1 MKRMK
6 FFAAIFAVL
15 MAMVA
20 CEPIDPNQGQGGNNT
35 TTTEYGKGT
44 EAEPYTVAGVVK
56 TATGE
61 AWVKGYIVGFMQ
73 TGDSNYPVFTAET
86 DTINTNTLLPKDLH
100 QIRIRGSFYS
110 KVFLETLVPRKCFFE
125 ATGVLTNSFFVI
137 NMEGRG
143 ICFYNFLNLLFGHKR
158 NFLICH
164 LYNNLSKKG

>member
-1 MKRMK
+1 MKKMK

-20 CEPIDPNQGQGGNNT
+20 CEPIDPTQGQGGNNT

-73 TGDSNYPVFTAET
+73 TGDSNYPVFSAET
-86 DTINTNTLLPKDLH
+86 DTKAERSIDTASTILNILVIFFIYLS
-100 QIRIRGSFYS
+100 SF
-110 KVFLETLVPRKCFFE
+110 
-125 ATGVLTNSFFVI
+125 
-137 NMEGRG
+137 
-143 ICFYNFLNLLFGHKR
+143 
-158 NFLICH
+158 
-164 LYNNLSKKG
+164 